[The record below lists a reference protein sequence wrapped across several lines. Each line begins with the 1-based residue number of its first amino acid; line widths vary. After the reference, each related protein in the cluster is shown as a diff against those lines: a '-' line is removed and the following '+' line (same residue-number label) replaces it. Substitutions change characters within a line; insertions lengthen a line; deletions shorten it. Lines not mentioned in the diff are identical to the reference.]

1 MNKLK
6 YNIEKLPFFQSY
18 IPDSHAKAIIDIQAF
33 NLWLEQ
39 VQHVDFLS
47 DSEETEREDA
57 YKELKNGQALDLKDA
72 MGQW

>member
-1 MNKLK
+1 MNMRK

-18 IPDSHAKAIIDIQAF
+18 IPDSNAKAIIDIQAF